1 MVSQFSGINVVNL
14 PINKK
19 TSWTNKP
26 CFFSLLNPQ
35 IWLVVFYLPNISPN
49 FTGFPT
55 ARGPARLSP
64 QVMTGPQWPNSSS
77 HLIPMLHP
85 RHCGRQPEH
94 GCLFEAWHGWPHW
107 EAMAMKKEDLLHIM
121 IYIYICIM
129 CKHMIYYTHVIFT
142 HNIYIYIHIYS
153 MYMILHIYTHMQTWG
168 SNEHYGMTNQ
178 SWTHK

>member
-1 MVSQFSGINVVNL
+1 MDL
-14 PINKK
+14 
-19 TSWTNKP
+19 T

-107 EAMAMKKEDLLHIM
+107 EAMAMKKEDVHIM
-121 IYIYICIM
+121 IYIYIYMYNVQTYDILYTCN
-129 CKHMIYYTHVIFT
+129 IYTY
-142 HNIYIYIHIYS
+142 NIYIYSYIQYVYDITG
-153 MYMILHIYTHMQTWG
+153 YTHAKLMKQ
-168 SNEHYGMTNQ
+168 
-178 SWTHK
+178 WTLWDD